1 MVEQLQRPACVGY
14 PRGIVRGT
22 IYAFRGGAGFGLYD
36 KWGDEPRGLCFVAKF
51 EYSHNNPNPGT
62 KFGSFDKA
70 RTAAIH
76 SLLSACSGEERAS
89 VQAVLDSNQREA
101 AAAVARAKMEHD
113 EADAKRRA
121 LAEARAAE
129 HRMAVEAMER
139 QRLAD
144 EAQRLAIEEAQMAAA
159 AKQRDEAAAAEEER
173 EWRQAF
179 RANTPSP
186 AADPRLDD
194 SKRALIA
201 LNPQTTPRPLTAAD
215 VADEPGKAPLRATA
229 RDIEKAARGLR
240 DICASGTLPMDNRVI
255 KAMLRHGALQSTT
268 TWVNAVLSDTAHPI
282 FHSVLAGATRAGLL
296 QK

>member
-62 KFGSFDKA
+62 KSGSFDKA

-89 VQAVLDSNQREA
+89 VQAVLDSDQREA

-113 EADAKRRA
+113 EAEAKRRA

-139 QRLAD
+139 QRLAA

-159 AKQRDEAAAAEEER
+159 AKRRDEAAAAEEER
-173 EWRQAF
+173 TRQE
-179 RANTPSP
+179 
-186 AADPRLDD
+186 AAAALVLRDWLTAGCLRRQVCLMADD
-194 SKRALIA
+194 A
-201 LNPQTTPRPLTAAD
+201 LNSR
-215 VADEPGKAPLRATA
+215 LRAA
-229 RDIEKAARGLR
+229 CVRELSRAAPHRPPREL
-240 DICASGTLPMDNRVI
+240 ASRI
-255 KAMLRHGALQSTT
+255 
-268 TWVNAVLSDTAHPI
+268 AV
-282 FHSVLAGATRAGLL
+282 G
-296 QK
+296 